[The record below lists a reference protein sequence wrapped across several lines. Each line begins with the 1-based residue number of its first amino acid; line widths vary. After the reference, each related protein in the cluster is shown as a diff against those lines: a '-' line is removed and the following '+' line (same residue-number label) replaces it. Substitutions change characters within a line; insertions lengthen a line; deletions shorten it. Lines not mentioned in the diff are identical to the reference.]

1 MATQK
6 KKTVTFSVDRI
17 EGDRIILQRD
27 DDGSVIERP
36 LASMR
41 GAREGMVVRVPMVG
55 SRLNWAGAMPDREKA
70 AARAGMGRERMGRL
84 RERSGSRS
92 MADRIYPEMGS

>member
-17 EGDRIILQRD
+17 EGDRVILERD
-27 DDGSVIERP
+27 DDEGGYIERP

-41 GAREGMVVRVPMVG
+41 GVREGAKG
-55 SRLNWAGAMPDREKA
+55 N
-70 AARAGMGRERMGRL
+70 
-84 RERSGSRS
+84 
-92 MADRIYPEMGS
+92 